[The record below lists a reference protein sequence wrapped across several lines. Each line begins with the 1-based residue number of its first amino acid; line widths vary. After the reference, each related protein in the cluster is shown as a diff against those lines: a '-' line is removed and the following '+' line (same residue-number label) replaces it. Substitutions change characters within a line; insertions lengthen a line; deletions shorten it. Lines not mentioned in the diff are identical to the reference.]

1 MFVYVEFNFR
11 TNRIGHSSMHKAFS
25 KSGKGSQI
33 ILFFPPIYS
42 AVLFWYKFKTA
53 IILYGME
60 ITFNEFK
67 RKDVL
72 DVCSGK
78 NLGRVSDL
86 VIEAG
91 SGRILKIIVPGKK
104 GGFLSC
110 ENLEIKYKCITKI
123 GDDAI
128 LVDLE
133 NCTSVKEKEFCCDET
148 HKKPDLCCCGDGFC
162 DE

>member
-1 MFVYVEFNFR
+1 
-11 TNRIGHSSMHKAFS
+11 
-25 KSGKGSQI
+25 
-33 ILFFPPIYS
+33 
-42 AVLFWYKFKTA
+42 
-53 IILYGME
+53 ME

-78 NLGRVSDL
+78 NLGKVSDL

-133 NCTSVKEKEFCCDET
+133 NCRLNHNEKGHLCEPDC
-148 HKKPDLCCCGDGFC
+148 KPKDPCFDNDGFC